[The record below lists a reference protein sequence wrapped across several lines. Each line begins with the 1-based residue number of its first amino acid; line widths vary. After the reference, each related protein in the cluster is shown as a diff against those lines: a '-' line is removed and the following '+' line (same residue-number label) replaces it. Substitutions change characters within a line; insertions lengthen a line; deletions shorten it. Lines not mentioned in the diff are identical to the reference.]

1 MREIKIDLG
10 TIGGPVDL
18 KVEGGILPATTITA
32 IINGKTVTIQI
43 PQDTVVGNTFII
55 TPVATP
61 SQEVFGEVYTAL
73 SLNGQYNT
81 PIRILIAGA
90 KGKTLLRNA
99 DGVQTEI
106 TNNMAQDR
114 ADAMNGQKT
123 GFIDV
128 ADDLAVWTSETG
140 EFVVADLP
148 HFPVFM

>member
-1 MREIKIDLG
+1 M
-10 TIGGPVDL
+10 
-18 KVEGGILPATTITA
+18 
-32 IINGKTVTIQI
+32 
-43 PQDTVVGNTFII
+43 VGNTFTI

-114 ADAMNGQKT
+114 ADEMCIRDRWIQRYYSWN
-123 GFIDV
+123 FYMRYC
-128 ADDLAVWTSETG
+128 
-140 EFVVADLP
+140 F
-148 HFPVFM
+148 